1 MPCPSICFYLFHLF
15 SWVVPRDVYLLF
27 WPKPGTHILLLAP
40 GRDWCGEDKMLVIFF
55 SVGWLQVTVYIVL
68 NESGEVQSSSAA
80 EIYFTKIF

>member
-1 MPCPSICFYLFHLF
+1 MFICCFGQNPGPTYYYL
-15 SWVVPRDVYLLF
+15 R
-27 WPKPGTHILLLAP
+27 

-55 SVGWLQVTVYIVL
+55 SVVWLQVTVYIVL